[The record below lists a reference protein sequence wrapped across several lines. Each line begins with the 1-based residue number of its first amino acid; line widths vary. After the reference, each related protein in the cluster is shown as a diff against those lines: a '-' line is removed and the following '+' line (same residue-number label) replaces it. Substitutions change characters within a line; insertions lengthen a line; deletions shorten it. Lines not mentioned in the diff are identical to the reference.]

1 MPQIAVNSESANR
14 LKGQCYVTNF
24 MKILTVRPTIKLFET
39 FKKILKTLKEGIN
52 NTANT
57 ILLGTG
63 GQT

>member
-1 MPQIAVNSESANR
+1 
-14 LKGQCYVTNF
+14 
-24 MKILTVRPTIKLFET
+24 MKILTVRTTTKLFET